1 MQLNKRCIDI
11 LQCLRQTYDFVKTQE
26 LAEKYKV
33 TSRTIRYDLDKIE
46 KFLVKNGFDY
56 FERHHINGVRLKKQ
70 EGLEDFIN
78 TFISTET
85 PYKYVYSKS
94 ERIIIMILELLQ
106 ANEPLK
112 IGYFEKKLYVSRNTV
127 LKELDDIEKWLKKR
141 KLNLIRKPR
150 IGLLIEGSELDK
162 RRAIIECT
170 FENISLEEIYGYINR
185 KIAVSKIN
193 NIQFDLLFS
202 EIDINFLNNL
212 INYAEHKLNKK
223 FSDDGYGNLITHIA
237 IMIKRLQLNKEIY
250 IPNINVEGIENSKEY
265 EVSKEIINKIEDKF
279 NIKVP
284 KVELDYIALHLLGA
298 KSLKNSEIE
307 ENELSSIVEKMITEI
322 ENIYNVSFKDKNK
335 IIDDLIVHLRPMIYR
350 VKFGLNQKNPLH
362 NKIVTKYR
370 ELFLNTKS
378 VARHLEDYLGS
389 SINEHELSYIALHF
403 GAALENAVDNK
414 NKNVRVIVVC
424 GTGIGTAKMVASK
437 LIREFNVEIVD
448 TLSSREISKIEDK
461 EFDLIIS
468 TVDIS
473 EYAQKDYVKISPLF
487 LKKDYEKLKDY
498 LQMKY
503 EVKSNYDYI
512 LVDKLMKV
520 IEKYCDIKDRGLLEY
535 EIMYELKENRKSFL
549 NERRTYMLNDL
560 LTREVIDL
568 NVEAK
573 KWEEAIKK
581 GADLLTKKGY
591 ITDEYVNAIY
601 NNFNEVGPY
610 MVVAPGIVLAHARP
624 ENGVN
629 KLCMSLITLNNP
641 VNFGHETND
650 PVKLII
656 TFAAVDNKS
665 HLKALS
671 QLMELFMNTNDLNQV
686 MNATNKEDVLS
697 VINKYSS
704 K

>member
-1 MQLNKRCIDI
+1 MQLNKRCIGI
-11 LQCLRQTYDFVKTQE
+11 LQHLIQSYDFVKTQE

-33 TSRTIRYDLDKIE
+33 TPRTIRYDLDKIE
-46 KFLVKNGFDY
+46 RFLVKNGFDY
-56 FERHHINGVRLKKQ
+56 FERHHINGIKLKRQ

-94 ERIIIMILELLQ
+94 ERSTIMILELLQ
-106 ANEPLK
+106 ANKPLK
-112 IGYFEKKLYVSRNTV
+112 IGFFEKKLYVSRNTV
-127 LKELDDIEKWLKKR
+127 LKELDNVEKWLKKR
-141 KLNLIRKPR
+141 KLSLIRKPR

-162 RRAIIECT
+162 RKAIIECT
-170 FENISLEEIYGYINR
+170 SENISLEEIYGYINR

-202 EIDINFLNNL
+202 EIDIDFLNNL

-223 FSDDGYGNLITHIA
+223 FSDDGYGNLITHVA

-250 IPNINVEGIENSKEY
+250 IPNINVEGIEGSREY
-265 EVSKEIINKIEDKF
+265 QVSKEIISKIEDKF

-298 KSLKNSEIE
+298 KSLKDSELE
-307 ENELSSIVEKMITEI
+307 ENELSGIVEKMIEEI
-322 ENIYNVSFKDKNK
+322 EGIYKVSFEDRNK
-335 IIDDLIVHLRPMIYR
+335 IIDDLIVHFRPMIYR
-350 VKFGLNQKNPLH
+350 VKFGLHQKNPLH
-362 NKIVTKYR
+362 NKIISKYR
-370 ELFLNTKS
+370 ELFLNTKL

-389 SINEHELSYIALHF
+389 SINEHEISYIALHF

-414 NKNVRVIVVC
+414 IKNVRVIVVC

-448 TLSSREISKIEDK
+448 TISSREISKIEEK

-468 TVDIS
+468 TVDIP
-473 EYAQKDYVKISPLF
+473 EYVQKDYVKISPLF
-487 LKKDYEKLKDY
+487 LKKDYKKLKDY

-535 EIMYELKENRKSFL
+535 EIMYELKENQKSFL

-560 LTREVIDL
+560 LTREVIEL
-568 NVEAK
+568 NVEAREWK
-573 KWEEAIKK
+573 EAIKK
-581 GADLLTKKGY
+581 GADLLSKKGY

-601 NNFNEVGPY
+601 NNFKEVGPY

-624 ENGVN
+624 EDGVN
-629 KLCMSLITLNNP
+629 RLCMSLITLSSP
-641 VNFGHETND
+641 VRFGHETND
-650 PVKLII
+650 PVKMIV

-686 MNATNKEDVLS
+686 MNATNKEEVLS
-697 VINKYSS
+697 VINKYSH